1 MKRQI
6 IPLDRVVKCHVNS
19 LDDSAAYEAGIAY
32 EAGTLVTFNGNS
44 YTAIVDIEDTDTDTP
59 SDAPEKWALT
69 PDAFGS
75 YASDPSLENR
85 VTALEAFDAAIP
97 DGYLYMG
104 RDSVA
109 VTAEATDTYSE
120 ALDAI
125 ALAGYGVVQNLA
137 DDEILQVS
145 TLVISQ
151 VATLIARPTLSQNTD
166 TFLNM
171 VVSNTS
177 ANASGFSSLN
187 GTLFSGS
194 GTSTLFSFGYASGT
208 STFAE
213 LSNNQ
218 LNSDRTITL
227 YYDVYKKI
235 KTS

>member
-1 MKRQI
+1 MARQI
-6 IPLDRVVKCHVNS
+6 IPIDKVVKCHVNS
-19 LDDSAAYEAGIAY
+19 NDSSPTYESGVAYA
-32 EAGTLVTFNGNS
+32 AGTLVNYNGDS
-44 YTAIVDIEDTDTDTP
+44 YTAIVDIEDSDTDTP
-59 SDAPEKWALT
+59 LDAPEKWALT
-69 PDAFGS
+69 PNAFRSSGDS
-75 YASDPSLENR
+75 GLADR
-85 VTALEAFDAAIP
+85 VDALEAFDAAIP
-97 DGYLYMG
+97 DGYVYMG

-125 ALAGYGVVQNLA
+125 ALEGYGVVQNLA

-151 VATLIARPTLSQNTD
+151 VATLIARPVLSQNSD

-208 STFAE
+208 STFTE

-218 LNSDRTITL
+218 LNNDRTITL

-235 KTS
+235 KSE